1 VSRGF
6 GVFYRDEM
14 NPDYHRIE
22 RAIAYLDARWPE
34 QPDLGEV
41 AAHVGLSQ
49 AHFDRLF
56 ARWAGVSPM
65 RFLRFLTKE
74 EAKKRLRAGASV
86 LDAALDVGL
95 SGPGRLHDL
104 LVTCEAM
111 TPGEYKRGGEGV
123 EIRHGFA
130 DTPFGEA
137 LIAWTDK
144 GLCALAFMDEDRMHE
159 TALAE
164 LRADWPRARFVDDA
178 AGAARL
184 AMRVFDPAREGF
196 RLHLRGTNFQLQVWQ
211 ALLRVQAGALVT
223 YRDLAVAIGAP
234 TASRAVGGAVGANPI
249 ACLIPCHRVILGTG
263 AFGHYRWGSAR
274 KKALC
279 GWEAV
284 QASSGLATESGSACR

>member
-1 VSRGF
+1 
-6 GVFYRDEM
+6 M
-14 NPDYHRIE
+14 NPDYRRIE
-22 RAIAYLDARWPE
+22 RAIAYLDSRWPA
-34 QPDLGEV
+34 QPGLGEV
-41 AAHVGLSQ
+41 AAHVGLSE

-95 SGPGRLHDL
+95 SGPSRLHDL
-104 LVTCEAM
+104 LVTCEAV
-111 TPGEYKRGGEGV
+111 TPGEYKRAGEGM

-130 DTPFGEA
+130 DAPFGEC
-137 LIAWTDK
+137 LLAWTEK
-144 GLCALAFMDEDRMHE
+144 GICALAFTGDAHPREA
-159 TALAE
+159 ALAE
-164 LRADWPRARFVDDA
+164 LRADWPRAGFVEDA
-178 AGAARL
+178 TGAARL
-184 AMRVFDPAREGF
+184 AAQVFGSSHAGL
-196 RLHLRGTNFQLQVWQ
+196 RLHVRGTNFQLQVWQ

-223 YRDLAVAIGAP
+223 YRDLAQAIGAP

-274 KKALC
+274 KLALC
-279 GWEAV
+279 GWEAA

>member
-1 VSRGF
+1 
-6 GVFYRDEM
+6 M
-14 NPDYHRIE
+14 NPDYHRVE
-22 RAIAYLDARWPE
+22 RAIAFLDARWPE
-34 QPDLGEV
+34 QPDLGAI
-41 AAHVGLSQ
+41 AAHVGLSE
-49 AHFDRLF
+49 AHFVRLF
-56 ARWAGVSPM
+56 TRWAGVSPM

-86 LDAALDVGL
+86 LDAAFDVGL

-104 LVTCEAM
+104 LVTCEAV

-130 DTPFGEA
+130 DTPFGEC

-144 GLCALAFMDEDRMHE
+144 GICALAFVDEDRPRE
-159 TALAE
+159 AALAE
-164 LRADWPRARFVDDA
+164 LRADWPRARFVEDP
-178 AGAARL
+178 AGANRL
-184 AMRVFDPAREGF
+184 AMRVFGPNREGL
-196 RLHLRGTNFQLQVWQ
+196 RVHLRGTNFQIQVWQ

-263 AFGHYRWGSAR
+263 AFGHYRWGSPR

-279 GWEAV
+279 GWEAAH
-284 QASSGLATESGSACR
+284 ASSGLATESGSACR